1 MLQNLSNLACLGDNF
16 WRFSHPNAQT
26 LAQSQIPKLCVWPGT
41 VFRCQHLPGSMQQQF
56 CAEVSMGVRGEAGR
70 TGEPGE
76 GFCVWRVRHRFSEGV
91 CKVRSSEV
99 WVFPFPWW
107 EQSRV
112 LEWLQ
117 GCQLYWGSWR
127 PARAGGDGGKG
138 WVASKCGGSHASLLG
153 AHPRCWVG
161 IRCAQNPCEVLAAC
175 GWGVSVQGV
184 WDSWVVVI
192 IEQTRVLTKNYLGMS
207 TLPCLR
213 LMRLIGAFPPGS
225 LCREVQRFGFSRWV
239 PLSEGW
245 GGSKNVIK
253 GLSSWNWVNKSLW
266 SVFPSVPYAL
276 DGNGS
281 RCKLSFYF
289 FNCLQMLML
298 PFV

>member
-1 MLQNLSNLACLGDNF
+1 MHKTWPNPKFPNCVCVTWDGVQVPASPWPHAAAVLCWGFHGDQRWGWQERRARRRFLCLEG
-16 WRFSHPNAQT
+16 QT
-26 LAQSQIPKLCVWPGT
+26 LLFWGCLQGEKLQG
-41 VFRCQHLPGSMQQQF
+41 
-56 CAEVSMGVRGEAGR
+56 VS
-70 TGEPGE
+70 
-76 GFCVWRVRHRFSEGV
+76 
-91 CKVRSSEV
+91 
-99 WVFPFPWW
+99 FPFSLVGA
-107 EQSRV
+107 EQSPWV
-112 LEWLQ
+112 AAGLSALL
-117 GCQLYWGSWR
+117 GHWGRWR
-127 PARAGGDGGKG
+127 PARAGGDDGKG
-138 WVASKCGGSHASLLG
+138 WVASKCGDPHASLLG

-161 IRCAQNPCEVLAAC
+161 IRCAHSPCEVLAAC
-175 GWGVSVQGV
+175 GWGVRVQGV
-184 WDSWVVVI
+184 WDSWDVVTT
-192 IEQTRVLTKNYLGMS
+192 EQTRVLVKNNLGMS
-207 TLPCLR
+207 TLHCLR